1 MTMEQ
6 TSINSL
12 EGWNQA
18 TEANN
23 RIAFMNVFGRN
34 PRDVQEVDAW
44 IDNQLAGCTAK
55 TIRCVDEIVLIDGEA
70 RCTRWFH
77 YD

>member
-1 MTMEQ
+1 MEK

-12 EGWNQA
+12 EGWNQE

-23 RIAFMNVFGRN
+23 RIAFMNVFGRD

-44 IDNQLAGCTAK
+44 IDNLLAGCKAK
-55 TIRCVDEIVLIDGEA
+55 TIRTEEKIECIDGVMH
-70 RCTRWFH
+70 RTMVFQ
-77 YD
+77 YDD